1 MFNNAISAS
10 SSHIRGAIAMFSQLL
25 YCNVLARKMTRNSY
39 CFSPRIDR
47 SNQDRVNSAARKD
60 WRTNKLSSYLFQEAF
75 WRTVYTDIT
84 ISRRELETRLFCRD
98 LLPWPLYWFPDE
110 ESFDGNFLRWL
121 MSTMEASVK
130 PLSIVSQTY
139 LSKFFFP
146 WEANQFSCD
155 FFHWY
160 IYGFLW
166 YTYRRT
172 PSMFPSSRL
181 SELKWDWDTEILS
194 KLKEAL
200 RHWYPLFI
208 CNLTPCQSNW

>member
-1 MFNNAISAS
+1 
-10 SSHIRGAIAMFSQLL
+10 
-25 YCNVLARKMTRNSY
+25 MTRNSY

-60 WRTNKLSSYLFQEAF
+60 WRTNELSSYLFQEAF

-98 LLPWPLYWFPDE
+98 LLPLPLYWFPDE

-139 LSKFFFP
+139 LSKFFP

>member
-1 MFNNAISAS
+1 MINNAISAS

-60 WRTNKLSSYLFQEAF
+60 WRTNELSSYLFQEAF

-110 ESFDGNFLRWL
+110 ESFDGNATF
-121 MSTMEASVK
+121 SVDWC
-130 PLSIVSQTY
+130 PLWRHQWNLFRSSPRRIYQS
-139 LSKFFFP
+139 FFFL
-146 WEANQFSCD
+146 EKLINSAAISSTDIYTGSCD
-155 FFHWY
+155 
-160 IYGFLW
+160 IR
-166 YTYRRT
+166 TDVRRVC
-172 PSMFPSSRL
+172 SQVHACL
-181 SELKWDWDTEILS
+181 S
-194 KLKEAL
+194 
-200 RHWYPLFI
+200 
-208 CNLTPCQSNW
+208 